1 MRTWLTIAA
10 AGILA
15 VANQGAAQSAEITVL
30 SGMGSY
36 SGVRDLAAAF
46 SKATGHKVNAVFE
59 TQLNQKLLTNAP
71 ADVVAAGPDQMQ
83 DLVNQGKVVPAT
95 DAPFTVAPLGIS
107 VKAGAP
113 KPNIGT
119 PEAFKAAMLAAK
131 SVGYSRGCSGTHAA
145 EIIAKLGIA
154 DQMKAKTKLTGGGP
168 VAEYVAK
175 GDFEIGIQ
183 QNNVLVGVPGSDFV
197 GALPAS
203 IDKPCPF
210 SIGMLKI
217 STQPI
222 LARAFIAYAV
232 SKDSAPVLRQSHLEP
247 VTVTH

>member
-10 AGILA
+10 AAILA
-15 VANQGAAQSAEITVL
+15 VASQGAAQSAEITVL

-36 SGVRDLAAAF
+36 SGVRDLATAF

-59 TQLNQKLLTNAP
+59 TQLNQKLLSNAP

-83 DLVNQGKVVPAT
+83 DLVNHGKVVPGT
-95 DAPFTVAPLGIS
+95 DTPFTVAPLGIS

-119 PEAFKAAMLAAK
+119 PEAFKAAMLSAK

-232 SKDSAPVLRQSHLEP
+232 SKESAPILRQSHLEP

>member
-15 VANQGAAQSAEITVL
+15 VASQGAAQAGEITVL

-36 SGVRDLAAAF
+36 SGILDLAASF
-46 SKATGHKVNAVFE
+46 QKLTGHKVNAVFE
-59 TQLNQKLLTNAP
+59 TQLNQKLSTNAP
-71 ADVVAAGPDQMQ
+71 ADVVAAGPDQMD
-83 DLVNQGKVVPAT
+83 DLVKIGKVVPGT
-95 DAPFTVAPLGIS
+95 DTPFTVAPLGIA

-113 KPNIGT
+113 KPDIST
-119 PEAFKAAMLAAK
+119 VDAFKAAMLSAK
-131 SVGYSRGCSGTHAA
+131 SIGYSRGCSGTHAA
-145 EIIAKLGIA
+145 EIIAKLGIG
-154 DQMKAKTKLTGGGP
+154 DQTKAKTKLTGGGP

-183 QNNVLVGVPGSDFV
+183 QNNVLVGVPGSEFV

-210 SIGMLKI
+210 SVGVLKI

-222 LARAFIAYAV
+222 LARAFITFAV
-232 SKDSAPVLRQSHLEP
+232 SREAGAILRQSHLEP
-247 VTVTH
+247 VQL